1 MARDSRHLLNPLA
14 PLDTLTPSAQDGV
27 PDLLERDL
35 RAYGAML
42 IQQAGIMLEA
52 PQVVM
57 ATAQVLFQRFW
68 FVTSLKHFGIRDIG
82 LGALFLSSKLEESPI
97 RLRDLINAYDY
108 LLALSAHCS
117 TLPYP
122 SPSTFVYTPMEY
134 FSTSFYDT
142 KDALVVAEMQIL
154 KRLGFQAQVAS
165 PYGVLV
171 NYLRVLE
178 LAAREDV
185 VKKCWGY
192 VNDLL
197 QTPFPALYPHTTLAC
212 AAIYLTCRT
221 LSPQLAL
228 PIKPVPWW
236 AHFDATEEEILV
248 VAKGLLALYKDWGSG
263 ENVWKKGGMLP
274 VDKSGVRKLIDRA
287 VMQGRE
293 GDSER

>member
-1 MARDSRHLLNPLA
+1 M
-14 PLDTLTPSAQDGV
+14 Q
-27 PDLLERDL
+27 
-35 RAYGAML
+35 
-42 IQQAGIMLEA
+42 
-52 PQVVM
+52 
-57 ATAQVLFQRFW
+57 
-68 FVTSLKHFGIRDIG
+68 DIG

-192 VNDLL
+192 VNDL
-197 QTPFPALYPHTTLAC
+197 FV
-212 AAIYLTCRT
+212 
-221 LSPQLAL
+221 L
-228 PIKPVPWW
+228 PILLIFSELTPI
-236 AHFDATEEEILV
+236 FDSTDSKLLSQLCILIQRWLARPYTSRV
-248 VAKGLLALYKDWGSG
+248 VHYHHNSLFPSSLFHGGLTSMLQR
-263 ENVWKKGGMLP
+263 KKF
-274 VDKSGVRKLIDRA
+274 
-287 VMQGRE
+287 
-293 GDSER
+293 